1 MAETKKYLTM
11 KERICFTV
19 GAFGRSGIYTL
30 MSMFT
35 LVFFQ
40 NGAGLTL
47 KQGTTII
54 LIGRVFDALN
64 DPVMGMIVDRTKSK
78 WGKMRPYLLFAPIPI
93 AITTI
98 ALFSAPFKEGSTA
111 AFVWALVTYI
121 LWGVAFTVQDVPF
134 WGLSSVITPLE
145 SERTSFISTAR
156 LGSTFGGILPALLV
170 PILYQSN
177 MGYTKGFFLSGVIF
191 ALLGCGL
198 SILIFF
204 VSKERVPKMDHT
216 PSFKETFV
224 VLGKNRLLIIVI
236 FAAILGS
243 TMVTANQ
250 CADYI
255 GNYIIIQNYTNFTQ
269 IFQDFLPGAQST
281 LVPNV
286 DAAAAYDFWIPRGTI
301 VTTLT
306 VAIGVGMVPAM
317 AIFPMLRKKFSLKQI
332 YIGSALFG
340 LVVHALCYVVMAQDV
355 TKANIYVLWVF
366 LFLMGLPL
374 GIYNVI
380 TYALIADS
388 VDYLEW
394 KTGERQEGVCFAFQT
409 FLSKVNAAVATFVFG
424 QILDGTDFK
433 AVDKSLVDNA
443 GRQIFF
449 QQSVDTQK
457 MLLALVTIVP
467 AVGFLLT
474 IIPMFFNNYT
484 GKVKE
489 QAQKELEEKLPE
501 YEKELK
507 ILLLPKD
514 ENDDKNVIVEIRG
527 GAGGDEAALFAGD
540 LFRMYNRYA
549 ERRKWKVEIIEKQ
562 EIGIGGIKEAVFSIN
577 GLGAYS
583 RLKFESGVHRVQRV
597 PETESAGRVHTS
609 TATVAV
615 LPEVEDVKEV
625 KIDPKDLKIDTYRS
639 GGAGGQHVNMT
650 DSAVRITHL
659 PTGIV
664 ATSQDGRSQHDNR
677 DKAMKALVARVY
689 DYFQSQQTEA
699 IDSERKSKVGTGDRA
714 EKIRTYNYPQNRVT
728 DHRIGL
734 TIQQLDR
741 IIEGKLDDIITALI
755 NEDQR
760 LKLEGQK

>member
-1 MAETKKYLTM
+1 MKTNKYLTM

-47 KQGTTII
+47 SQGTTII
-54 LIGRVFDALN
+54 LIGRIFDAVN

-78 WGKMRPYLLFAPIPI
+78 WGKMRPYLLFSPIPI
-93 AITTI
+93 ALCTI
-98 ALFSAPFKEGSTA
+98 LLFSAPFEHGSNA
-111 AFVWALVTYI
+111 AFIWALITYI

-177 MGYTKGFFLSGVIF
+177 LGYSKGFFISAVIF

-198 SILIFF
+198 SSLIFF
-204 VSKERVPKMDHT
+204 VSKERVPKTDHT
-216 PSFKETFV
+216 PSFKETFT
-224 VLGKNRLLIIVI
+224 VLGKDKLLIIVI
-236 FAAILGS
+236 FASILGS

-255 GNYIIIQNYTNFTQ
+255 GNYLIIQNHTDFSQ
-269 IFQDFLPGAQST
+269 IFDSAGSIL
-281 LVPNV
+281 PNV
-286 DAAAAYDFWIPRGTI
+286 DAKAAYDFWIPRGTI

-332 YIGSALFG
+332 YIGSAVFG
-340 LVVHALCYVVMAQDV
+340 LIVHALCYAVFQSNIS
-355 TKANIYVLWVF
+355 TINIYILWVF

-394 KTGERQEGVCFAFQT
+394 KTGERHEGVCFSFQT
-409 FLSKVNAAVATFVFG
+409 FLSKVNAAIATFVFG
-424 QILDGTDFK
+424 QVLEQSDFH
-433 AVDKSLVDNA
+433 AVDKSLVDIE

-449 QQSVDTQK
+449 QQSIETQK

-474 IIPMFFNNYT
+474 IIPMFFNDYT

-489 QAQKELEEKLPE
+489 QAQKELEDSRTK
-501 YEKELK
+501 
-507 ILLLPKD
+507 
-514 ENDDKNVIVEIRG
+514 
-527 GAGGDEAALFAGD
+527 
-540 LFRMYNRYA
+540 
-549 ERRKWKVEIIEKQ
+549 
-562 EIGIGGIKEAVFSIN
+562 SIN
-577 GLGAYS
+577 
-583 RLKFESGVHRVQRV
+583 Q
-597 PETESAGRVHTS
+597 
-609 TATVAV
+609 
-615 LPEVEDVKEV
+615 
-625 KIDPKDLKIDTYRS
+625 
-639 GGAGGQHVNMT
+639 
-650 DSAVRITHL
+650 
-659 PTGIV
+659 
-664 ATSQDGRSQHDNR
+664 
-677 DKAMKALVARVY
+677 
-689 DYFQSQQTEA
+689 
-699 IDSERKSKVGTGDRA
+699 
-714 EKIRTYNYPQNRVT
+714 EK
-728 DHRIGL
+728 
-734 TIQQLDR
+734 
-741 IIEGKLDDIITALI
+741 
-755 NEDQR
+755 
-760 LKLEGQK
+760 

>member
-1 MAETKKYLTM
+1 MDKKYLTM
-11 KERICFTV
+11 KERICFTL

-47 KQGTTII
+47 GQGTTII
-54 LIGRVFDALN
+54 LIGRIFDAIN
-64 DPVMGMIVDRTKSK
+64 DPMMGMIVDRTKSR
-78 WGKMRPYLLFAPIPI
+78 WGKMRPYLLFSPVPI

-98 ALFSAPFKEGSTA
+98 LLFTAPFEDGSTA

-177 MGYTKGFFLSGVIF
+177 LGYNKGFFISALLF

-224 VLGKNRLLIIVI
+224 VLGKDKLLIIVI
-236 FAAILGS
+236 FAAVLGS

-255 GNYIIIQNYTNFTQ
+255 GNYLIIQNYTDFSK
-269 IFQDFLPGAQST
+269 IFDAAGNL
-281 LVPNV
+281 LPNV

-317 AIFPMLRKKFSLKQI
+317 ALFPVLRKKLSLKQI
-332 YIGSALFG
+332 YIGSAAFG
-340 LVVHALCYVVMAQDV
+340 FIVHALCYLVFSGDV
-355 TKANIYVLWVF
+355 TNISIILLWVF

-380 TYALIADS
+380 TYALIADA
-388 VDYLEW
+388 VDYMEW
-394 KTGERQEGVCFAFQT
+394 KTGERHEGVCFSFQT
-409 FLSKVNAAVATFVFG
+409 FLSKVNAAIATFVFG
-424 QILDGTDFK
+424 QILGRSDFK
-433 AVDKSLVDNA
+433 AVDKSLVDVA

-449 QQSVDTQK
+449 EQSLDTQK

-467 AVGFLLT
+467 AVGFFLT
-474 IIPMFFNNYT
+474 IIPMLFNDFT
-484 GKVKE
+484 GKTKE
-489 QAQKELEEKLPE
+489 KAQKELEDARQAKMHG
-501 YEKELK
+501 
-507 ILLLPKD
+507 
-514 ENDDKNVIVEIRG
+514 VVE
-527 GAGGDEAALFAGD
+527 E
-540 LFRMYNRYA
+540 
-549 ERRKWKVEIIEKQ
+549 
-562 EIGIGGIKEAVFSIN
+562 
-577 GLGAYS
+577 
-583 RLKFESGVHRVQRV
+583 
-597 PETESAGRVHTS
+597 
-609 TATVAV
+609 
-615 LPEVEDVKEV
+615 
-625 KIDPKDLKIDTYRS
+625 
-639 GGAGGQHVNMT
+639 
-650 DSAVRITHL
+650 
-659 PTGIV
+659 
-664 ATSQDGRSQHDNR
+664 
-677 DKAMKALVARVY
+677 
-689 DYFQSQQTEA
+689 
-699 IDSERKSKVGTGDRA
+699 
-714 EKIRTYNYPQNRVT
+714 
-728 DHRIGL
+728 
-734 TIQQLDR
+734 
-741 IIEGKLDDIITALI
+741 
-755 NEDQR
+755 
-760 LKLEGQK
+760 

>member
-1 MAETKKYLTM
+1 MESKKYLTL

-47 KQGTTII
+47 SQGTTII
-54 LIGRVFDALN
+54 LIGRIFDAIN

-78 WGKMRPYLLFAPIPI
+78 WGKMRPYLLFSPIPI
-93 AITTI
+93 AICTI
-98 ALFSAPFKEGSTA
+98 LLFTAPFEHGSNA
-111 AFVWALVTYI
+111 AFVWALITYI

-177 MGYTKGFFLSGVIF
+177 MGYSKGFFLSAVIF

-204 VSKERVPKMDHT
+204 VSKERVPKTDHT

-224 VLGKNRLLIIVI
+224 VLGKDKLLIIVI

-255 GNYIIIQNYTNFTQ
+255 GNYLIIQNNTDFSQ
-269 IFQDFLPGAQST
+269 IFDAAGNIL
-281 LVPNV
+281 PNV
-286 DAAAAYDFWIPRGTI
+286 DAKAAYDFWIPRGTI

-317 AIFPMLRKKFSLKQI
+317 AVFPILRKKLSLKQI
-332 YIGSALFG
+332 YIGSAVFG
-340 LVVHALCYVVMAQDV
+340 LIVHTLCYVVFQSNI
-355 TKANIYVLWVF
+355 TNINIYILWVF

-394 KTGERQEGVCFAFQT
+394 KTGERHEGVCFSFQT
-409 FLSKVNAAVATFVFG
+409 FLSKVNAAVATFIFG
-424 QILDGTDFK
+424 QILGQSDFK
-433 AVDKSLVDNA
+433 AVDKSLVDIE

-449 QQSVDTQK
+449 EQSIETQK

-474 IIPMFFNNYT
+474 IIPMFFNDYT

-489 QAQKELEEKLPE
+489 QAQKELEEARTQ
-501 YEKELK
+501 
-507 ILLLPKD
+507 
-514 ENDDKNVIVEIRG
+514 N
-527 GAGGDEAALFAGD
+527 
-540 LFRMYNRYA
+540 
-549 ERRKWKVEIIEKQ
+549 
-562 EIGIGGIKEAVFSIN
+562 IN
-577 GLGAYS
+577 
-583 RLKFESGVHRVQRV
+583 
-597 PETESAGRVHTS
+597 
-609 TATVAV
+609 
-615 LPEVEDVKEV
+615 
-625 KIDPKDLKIDTYRS
+625 
-639 GGAGGQHVNMT
+639 
-650 DSAVRITHL
+650 
-659 PTGIV
+659 
-664 ATSQDGRSQHDNR
+664 
-677 DKAMKALVARVY
+677 
-689 DYFQSQQTEA
+689 
-699 IDSERKSKVGTGDRA
+699 
-714 EKIRTYNYPQNRVT
+714 
-728 DHRIGL
+728 
-734 TIQQLDR
+734 
-741 IIEGKLDDIITALI
+741 
-755 NEDQR
+755 
-760 LKLEGQK
+760 

>member
-1 MAETKKYLTM
+1 MESKKYLTV

-47 KQGTTII
+47 SQGTTII
-54 LIGRVFDALN
+54 LIGRIFDAVN

-78 WGKMRPYLLFAPIPI
+78 WGKMRPYLLFSPVPI
-93 AITTI
+93 AICTI
-98 ALFSAPFKEGSTA
+98 LLFTAPFEHGSNA
-111 AFVWALVTYI
+111 AFVWALITYI

-177 MGYTKGFFLSGVIF
+177 MGYSKGFFLSAVIF

-198 SILIFF
+198 SSLIFF
-204 VSKERVPKMDHT
+204 VSKERVPKTDHT

-224 VLGKNRLLIIVI
+224 VLGKDKLLIIVI

-255 GNYIIIQNYTNFTQ
+255 GNYLIIQNNTDFSQ
-269 IFQDFLPGAQST
+269 IFDAAGNIL
-281 LVPNV
+281 PNV
-286 DAAAAYDFWIPRGTI
+286 DAKAAYDFWIPRGTI

-317 AIFPMLRKKFSLKQI
+317 AIFPMLRKKLSLKQI
-332 YIGSALFG
+332 YIGSAVFG
-340 LVVHALCYVVMAQDV
+340 LIVHTLCYVVFQSNI
-355 TKANIYVLWVF
+355 TSINIYILWVF

-394 KTGERQEGVCFAFQT
+394 KTGERHEGVCFSFQT
-409 FLSKVNAAVATFVFG
+409 FLSKVNAAVATFIFG
-424 QILDGTDFK
+424 QILGQSDFK
-433 AVDKSLVDNA
+433 AVDKSLVDIE

-449 QQSVDTQK
+449 EQSMETQK

-474 IIPMFFNNYT
+474 IIPMFFNDYT

-489 QAQKELEEKLPE
+489 QAQKELEEARTQN
-501 YEKELK
+501 
-507 ILLLPKD
+507 I
-514 ENDDKNVIVEIRG
+514 NQKN
-527 GAGGDEAALFAGD
+527 
-540 LFRMYNRYA
+540 
-549 ERRKWKVEIIEKQ
+549 
-562 EIGIGGIKEAVFSIN
+562 
-577 GLGAYS
+577 
-583 RLKFESGVHRVQRV
+583 
-597 PETESAGRVHTS
+597 
-609 TATVAV
+609 
-615 LPEVEDVKEV
+615 
-625 KIDPKDLKIDTYRS
+625 
-639 GGAGGQHVNMT
+639 
-650 DSAVRITHL
+650 
-659 PTGIV
+659 
-664 ATSQDGRSQHDNR
+664 
-677 DKAMKALVARVY
+677 
-689 DYFQSQQTEA
+689 
-699 IDSERKSKVGTGDRA
+699 
-714 EKIRTYNYPQNRVT
+714 
-728 DHRIGL
+728 
-734 TIQQLDR
+734 
-741 IIEGKLDDIITALI
+741 
-755 NEDQR
+755 
-760 LKLEGQK
+760 

>member
-1 MAETKKYLTM
+1 MDKKYLTM
-11 KERICFTV
+11 KERICFTL

-47 KQGTTII
+47 GQGTTII
-54 LIGRVFDALN
+54 LIGRIFDAIN
-64 DPVMGMIVDRTKSK
+64 DPMMGMIVDRTKSR
-78 WGKMRPYLLFAPIPI
+78 WGKMRPYLLFSPVPI

-98 ALFSAPFKEGSTA
+98 LLFTAPFEDGSTA

-177 MGYTKGFFLSGVIF
+177 LGYNKGFFISALLF

-224 VLGKNRLLIIVI
+224 LGKDKLLIIVI
-236 FAAILGS
+236 FAAVLGS

-255 GNYIIIQNYTNFTQ
+255 GNYLIIQNYTDFSK
-269 IFQDFLPGAQST
+269 IFDAAGNL
-281 LVPNV
+281 LPNV

-317 AIFPMLRKKFSLKQI
+317 ALFPVLRKKLSLKQI
-332 YIGSALFG
+332 YIGSAAFG
-340 LVVHALCYVVMAQDV
+340 FIVHALCYLVFSGDV
-355 TKANIYVLWVF
+355 TNISIILLWVF

-380 TYALIADS
+380 TYALIADA
-388 VDYLEW
+388 VDYMEW
-394 KTGERQEGVCFAFQT
+394 KTGERHEGVCFSFQT
-409 FLSKVNAAVATFVFG
+409 FLSKVNAAIATFVFG
-424 QILDGTDFK
+424 QILGRSDFK
-433 AVDKSLVDNA
+433 AVDKSLVDVA

-449 QQSVDTQK
+449 EQSLDTQK

-467 AVGFLLT
+467 AVGFFLT
-474 IIPMFFNNYT
+474 IIPMLFNDFT
-484 GKVKE
+484 GKTKE
-489 QAQKELEEKLPE
+489 KAQKELEDARQAKMHG
-501 YEKELK
+501 
-507 ILLLPKD
+507 
-514 ENDDKNVIVEIRG
+514 VE
-527 GAGGDEAALFAGD
+527 
-540 LFRMYNRYA
+540 
-549 ERRKWKVEIIEKQ
+549 Q
-562 EIGIGGIKEAVFSIN
+562 
-577 GLGAYS
+577 
-583 RLKFESGVHRVQRV
+583 
-597 PETESAGRVHTS
+597 
-609 TATVAV
+609 
-615 LPEVEDVKEV
+615 
-625 KIDPKDLKIDTYRS
+625 
-639 GGAGGQHVNMT
+639 
-650 DSAVRITHL
+650 
-659 PTGIV
+659 
-664 ATSQDGRSQHDNR
+664 
-677 DKAMKALVARVY
+677 
-689 DYFQSQQTEA
+689 
-699 IDSERKSKVGTGDRA
+699 
-714 EKIRTYNYPQNRVT
+714 
-728 DHRIGL
+728 
-734 TIQQLDR
+734 
-741 IIEGKLDDIITALI
+741 
-755 NEDQR
+755 
-760 LKLEGQK
+760 

>member
-1 MAETKKYLTM
+1 MENKKYLTL

-40 NGAGLTL
+40 NGSGLTL
-47 KQGTTII
+47 SQGTTII
-54 LIGRVFDALN
+54 LIGRIFDAVN

-78 WGKMRPYLLFAPIPI
+78 WGKMRPYLLFSPVPI
-93 AITTI
+93 AICTI
-98 ALFSAPFKEGSTA
+98 LLFTAPFEHGSNA
-111 AFVWALVTYI
+111 AFVWALITYI

-177 MGYTKGFFLSGVIF
+177 MGYSKGFFLSAVIF

-204 VSKERVPKMDHT
+204 VSKERVPKTDHT

-224 VLGKNRLLIIVI
+224 VLGKDKLLIIVI

-255 GNYIIIQNYTNFTQ
+255 GNYLIIQNNTDFSQ
-269 IFQDFLPGAQST
+269 IFDAAGNIL
-281 LVPNV
+281 PNV
-286 DAAAAYDFWIPRGTI
+286 DAKAAYDFWIPRGTI

-317 AIFPMLRKKFSLKQI
+317 AVFPILRKKLSLKQI
-332 YIGSALFG
+332 YIGSAVFG
-340 LVVHALCYVVMAQDV
+340 LIVHTLCYVVFQSNI
-355 TKANIYVLWVF
+355 TNINIYILWVF

-394 KTGERQEGVCFAFQT
+394 KTGERHEGVCFSFQT
-409 FLSKVNAAVATFVFG
+409 FLSKVNAAVATFIFG
-424 QILDGTDFK
+424 QILGQSDFK
-433 AVDKSLVDNA
+433 AVDKSLVDIE

-449 QQSVDTQK
+449 EQSIETQK

-474 IIPMFFNNYT
+474 IIPMFFNDYT

-489 QAQKELEEKLPE
+489 QAQKELEETRTQ
-501 YEKELK
+501 
-507 ILLLPKD
+507 
-514 ENDDKNVIVEIRG
+514 N
-527 GAGGDEAALFAGD
+527 
-540 LFRMYNRYA
+540 
-549 ERRKWKVEIIEKQ
+549 
-562 EIGIGGIKEAVFSIN
+562 IN
-577 GLGAYS
+577 
-583 RLKFESGVHRVQRV
+583 
-597 PETESAGRVHTS
+597 
-609 TATVAV
+609 
-615 LPEVEDVKEV
+615 
-625 KIDPKDLKIDTYRS
+625 
-639 GGAGGQHVNMT
+639 
-650 DSAVRITHL
+650 
-659 PTGIV
+659 
-664 ATSQDGRSQHDNR
+664 
-677 DKAMKALVARVY
+677 
-689 DYFQSQQTEA
+689 
-699 IDSERKSKVGTGDRA
+699 
-714 EKIRTYNYPQNRVT
+714 
-728 DHRIGL
+728 
-734 TIQQLDR
+734 
-741 IIEGKLDDIITALI
+741 
-755 NEDQR
+755 
-760 LKLEGQK
+760 

>member
-1 MAETKKYLTM
+1 MESKKYLTL

-47 KQGTTII
+47 SQGTTII
-54 LIGRVFDALN
+54 LIGRIFDAIN

-78 WGKMRPYLLFAPIPI
+78 WGKMRPYLLFSPIPI
-93 AITTI
+93 AICTI
-98 ALFSAPFKEGSTA
+98 LLFTAPFEHGSNA
-111 AFVWALVTYI
+111 AFVWALITYI

-177 MGYTKGFFLSGVIF
+177 MGYSKGFFLSAVIF

-204 VSKERVPKMDHT
+204 VSKERVLKTDHT

-224 VLGKNRLLIIVI
+224 VLGKDKLLIIVI

-255 GNYIIIQNYTNFTQ
+255 GNYLIIQNNTDFSQ
-269 IFQDFLPGAQST
+269 IF
-281 LVPNV
+281 
-286 DAAAAYDFWIPRGTI
+286 DAAGNILPNIDAKAAYDFWIPRGTI

-317 AIFPMLRKKFSLKQI
+317 AVFPILRKKLSLKQI
-332 YIGSALFG
+332 YIGSAVFG
-340 LVVHALCYVVMAQDV
+340 LIVHTLCYVVFQSNV
-355 TKANIYVLWVF
+355 TSINIYILWVF

-394 KTGERQEGVCFAFQT
+394 KTGERHEGVCFSFQT
-409 FLSKVNAAVATFVFG
+409 FLSKVNAAVATFIFG
-424 QILDGTDFK
+424 QILGQSDFK
-433 AVDKSLVDNA
+433 AVDKSLVDIE

-449 QQSVDTQK
+449 EQSIETQK

-474 IIPMFFNNYT
+474 IIPMFFNDYT

-489 QAQKELEEKLPE
+489 QAQKELEETRTQ
-501 YEKELK
+501 
-507 ILLLPKD
+507 
-514 ENDDKNVIVEIRG
+514 N
-527 GAGGDEAALFAGD
+527 
-540 LFRMYNRYA
+540 
-549 ERRKWKVEIIEKQ
+549 
-562 EIGIGGIKEAVFSIN
+562 IN
-577 GLGAYS
+577 
-583 RLKFESGVHRVQRV
+583 
-597 PETESAGRVHTS
+597 
-609 TATVAV
+609 
-615 LPEVEDVKEV
+615 
-625 KIDPKDLKIDTYRS
+625 
-639 GGAGGQHVNMT
+639 
-650 DSAVRITHL
+650 
-659 PTGIV
+659 
-664 ATSQDGRSQHDNR
+664 
-677 DKAMKALVARVY
+677 
-689 DYFQSQQTEA
+689 
-699 IDSERKSKVGTGDRA
+699 
-714 EKIRTYNYPQNRVT
+714 
-728 DHRIGL
+728 
-734 TIQQLDR
+734 
-741 IIEGKLDDIITALI
+741 
-755 NEDQR
+755 
-760 LKLEGQK
+760 

>member
-1 MAETKKYLTM
+1 MESKKYLTL

-47 KQGTTII
+47 SQGTTII
-54 LIGRVFDALN
+54 LIGRIFDAVN

-78 WGKMRPYLLFAPIPI
+78 WGKMRPYLLFSPVPI
-93 AITTI
+93 AICTI
-98 ALFSAPFKEGSTA
+98 LLFTAPFEHGSNA
-111 AFVWALVTYI
+111 AFVWALITYI

-177 MGYTKGFFLSGVIF
+177 MGYSKGFFLSAVIF

-204 VSKERVPKMDHT
+204 VSKERVPKTDHT

-224 VLGKNRLLIIVI
+224 VLGKDKLLIIVI

-255 GNYIIIQNYTNFTQ
+255 GNYLIIQNNTDFSQ
-269 IFQDFLPGAQST
+269 IFDAAGNIL
-281 LVPNV
+281 PNV
-286 DAAAAYDFWIPRGTI
+286 DAKAAYDFWIPRGTI

-317 AIFPMLRKKFSLKQI
+317 AVFPILRKKLSLKQI
-332 YIGSALFG
+332 YIGSAVFG
-340 LVVHALCYVVMAQDV
+340 LIVHTLCYVVFQSNI
-355 TKANIYVLWVF
+355 TSINIYILWVF

-394 KTGERQEGVCFAFQT
+394 KTGERHEGVCFSFQT
-409 FLSKVNAAVATFVFG
+409 FLSKVNAAVATFIFG
-424 QILDGTDFK
+424 QILGQSDFK
-433 AVDKSLVDNA
+433 AVDKTLVDIE

-449 QQSVDTQK
+449 EQSIETQK

-474 IIPMFFNNYT
+474 IIPMFFNDYT

-489 QAQKELEEKLPE
+489 QAQKELEEARTQ
-501 YEKELK
+501 
-507 ILLLPKD
+507 
-514 ENDDKNVIVEIRG
+514 NMNQKN
-527 GAGGDEAALFAGD
+527 
-540 LFRMYNRYA
+540 
-549 ERRKWKVEIIEKQ
+549 
-562 EIGIGGIKEAVFSIN
+562 
-577 GLGAYS
+577 
-583 RLKFESGVHRVQRV
+583 
-597 PETESAGRVHTS
+597 
-609 TATVAV
+609 
-615 LPEVEDVKEV
+615 
-625 KIDPKDLKIDTYRS
+625 
-639 GGAGGQHVNMT
+639 
-650 DSAVRITHL
+650 
-659 PTGIV
+659 
-664 ATSQDGRSQHDNR
+664 
-677 DKAMKALVARVY
+677 
-689 DYFQSQQTEA
+689 
-699 IDSERKSKVGTGDRA
+699 
-714 EKIRTYNYPQNRVT
+714 
-728 DHRIGL
+728 
-734 TIQQLDR
+734 
-741 IIEGKLDDIITALI
+741 
-755 NEDQR
+755 
-760 LKLEGQK
+760 

>member
-1 MAETKKYLTM
+1 MESKKYLTL

-47 KQGTTII
+47 SQGTTII
-54 LIGRVFDALN
+54 LIGRIFDAVN

-78 WGKMRPYLLFAPIPI
+78 WGKMRPYLLFSPVPI
-93 AITTI
+93 AICTI
-98 ALFSAPFKEGSTA
+98 LLFTAPFEHGSNA
-111 AFVWALVTYI
+111 AFVWALITYI

-177 MGYTKGFFLSGVIF
+177 MGYSKGFFLSAVIF

-204 VSKERVPKMDHT
+204 VSKERVPKTDHT

-224 VLGKNRLLIIVI
+224 VLGKDKLLIIVI

-255 GNYIIIQNYTNFTQ
+255 GNYLIIQNNTDFSQ
-269 IFQDFLPGAQST
+269 IFDDAGNIL
-281 LVPNV
+281 PNV
-286 DAAAAYDFWIPRGTI
+286 DAKAAYDFWIPRGTI

-317 AIFPMLRKKFSLKQI
+317 AVFPILRKKLSLKQI
-332 YIGSALFG
+332 YIGSAVFG
-340 LVVHALCYVVMAQDV
+340 LIVHTLCYVVFQSNV
-355 TKANIYVLWVF
+355 TSINIYILWVF

-394 KTGERQEGVCFAFQT
+394 KTGERHEGVCFSFQT
-409 FLSKVNAAVATFVFG
+409 FLSKVNAAVATFIFG
-424 QILDGTDFK
+424 QILGQSDFK
-433 AVDKSLVDNA
+433 AVDKSLVDIE

-449 QQSVDTQK
+449 EQSIETQK

-474 IIPMFFNNYT
+474 IIPMFFNDYT

-489 QAQKELEEKLPE
+489 QAQKELEETRTQ
-501 YEKELK
+501 
-507 ILLLPKD
+507 
-514 ENDDKNVIVEIRG
+514 N
-527 GAGGDEAALFAGD
+527 
-540 LFRMYNRYA
+540 
-549 ERRKWKVEIIEKQ
+549 
-562 EIGIGGIKEAVFSIN
+562 IN
-577 GLGAYS
+577 
-583 RLKFESGVHRVQRV
+583 
-597 PETESAGRVHTS
+597 
-609 TATVAV
+609 
-615 LPEVEDVKEV
+615 
-625 KIDPKDLKIDTYRS
+625 
-639 GGAGGQHVNMT
+639 
-650 DSAVRITHL
+650 
-659 PTGIV
+659 
-664 ATSQDGRSQHDNR
+664 
-677 DKAMKALVARVY
+677 
-689 DYFQSQQTEA
+689 
-699 IDSERKSKVGTGDRA
+699 
-714 EKIRTYNYPQNRVT
+714 
-728 DHRIGL
+728 
-734 TIQQLDR
+734 
-741 IIEGKLDDIITALI
+741 
-755 NEDQR
+755 
-760 LKLEGQK
+760 

>member
-1 MAETKKYLTM
+1 MENKKYLTL

-47 KQGTTII
+47 SQGTTII
-54 LIGRVFDALN
+54 LIGRIFDAIN

-78 WGKMRPYLLFAPIPI
+78 WGKMRPYLLFSPVPI
-93 AITTI
+93 AICTI
-98 ALFSAPFKEGSTA
+98 LLFTAPFEHGSNA
-111 AFVWALVTYI
+111 AFVWALITYI

-177 MGYTKGFFLSGVIF
+177 MGYSKGFFLSAVIF

-204 VSKERVPKMDHT
+204 VSKERVPKTDHT

-224 VLGKNRLLIIVI
+224 VLGKDKLLIIVI

-255 GNYIIIQNYTNFTQ
+255 GNYLIIQNNTDFSQ
-269 IFQDFLPGAQST
+269 IFDAAGNIL
-281 LVPNV
+281 PNV
-286 DAAAAYDFWIPRGTI
+286 DAKAAYDFWIPRGTI

-317 AIFPMLRKKFSLKQI
+317 AVFPILRKKLSLKQI
-332 YIGSALFG
+332 YIGSAVFG
-340 LVVHALCYVVMAQDV
+340 LIVHTLCYVVFQSNI
-355 TKANIYVLWVF
+355 TNINIYILWVF

-394 KTGERQEGVCFAFQT
+394 KTGERHEGVCFSFQT
-409 FLSKVNAAVATFVFG
+409 FLSKVNAAVATFIFG
-424 QILDGTDFK
+424 QILGQSDFK
-433 AVDKSLVDNA
+433 AVDKTLVDIE

-449 QQSVDTQK
+449 EQSIETQK

-474 IIPMFFNNYT
+474 IIPMFFNDYT

-489 QAQKELEEKLPE
+489 QAQKELEETRTQ
-501 YEKELK
+501 
-507 ILLLPKD
+507 
-514 ENDDKNVIVEIRG
+514 N
-527 GAGGDEAALFAGD
+527 
-540 LFRMYNRYA
+540 
-549 ERRKWKVEIIEKQ
+549 
-562 EIGIGGIKEAVFSIN
+562 IN
-577 GLGAYS
+577 
-583 RLKFESGVHRVQRV
+583 
-597 PETESAGRVHTS
+597 
-609 TATVAV
+609 
-615 LPEVEDVKEV
+615 
-625 KIDPKDLKIDTYRS
+625 
-639 GGAGGQHVNMT
+639 
-650 DSAVRITHL
+650 
-659 PTGIV
+659 
-664 ATSQDGRSQHDNR
+664 
-677 DKAMKALVARVY
+677 
-689 DYFQSQQTEA
+689 
-699 IDSERKSKVGTGDRA
+699 
-714 EKIRTYNYPQNRVT
+714 
-728 DHRIGL
+728 
-734 TIQQLDR
+734 
-741 IIEGKLDDIITALI
+741 
-755 NEDQR
+755 
-760 LKLEGQK
+760 

>member
-1 MAETKKYLTM
+1 MESKKYLTL

-47 KQGTTII
+47 SQGTTII
-54 LIGRVFDALN
+54 LIGRIFDAVN

-78 WGKMRPYLLFAPIPI
+78 WGKMRPYLLFSPVPI
-93 AITTI
+93 AICTI
-98 ALFSAPFKEGSTA
+98 LLFTVPFEHGSNA
-111 AFVWALVTYI
+111 AFVWALITYI

-177 MGYTKGFFLSGVIF
+177 MGYSKGFFLSAVIF

-204 VSKERVPKMDHT
+204 VSKERVPKTDHT

-224 VLGKNRLLIIVI
+224 VLGKDKLLIIVI

-255 GNYIIIQNYTNFTQ
+255 GNYLIIQNNTDFSQ
-269 IFQDFLPGAQST
+269 IFDAAGNIL
-281 LVPNV
+281 PNV
-286 DAAAAYDFWIPRGTI
+286 DAKAAYDFWIPRGTI

-317 AIFPMLRKKFSLKQI
+317 AIFPILRKKLSLKQI
-332 YIGSALFG
+332 YIGSAVFG
-340 LVVHALCYVVMAQDV
+340 LIVHTLCYVVFQSNI
-355 TKANIYVLWVF
+355 TNINIYILWVF

-394 KTGERQEGVCFAFQT
+394 KTGERHEGVCFSFQT
-409 FLSKVNAAVATFVFG
+409 FLSKVNAAVATFIFG
-424 QILDGTDFK
+424 QILGQSDFK
-433 AVDKSLVDNA
+433 AVDKTLVDIE

-449 QQSVDTQK
+449 EQSIETQK

-474 IIPMFFNNYT
+474 IIPMFFNDYT

-489 QAQKELEEKLPE
+489 QAQKELEETRTQ
-501 YEKELK
+501 
-507 ILLLPKD
+507 
-514 ENDDKNVIVEIRG
+514 N
-527 GAGGDEAALFAGD
+527 
-540 LFRMYNRYA
+540 
-549 ERRKWKVEIIEKQ
+549 
-562 EIGIGGIKEAVFSIN
+562 IN
-577 GLGAYS
+577 
-583 RLKFESGVHRVQRV
+583 
-597 PETESAGRVHTS
+597 
-609 TATVAV
+609 
-615 LPEVEDVKEV
+615 
-625 KIDPKDLKIDTYRS
+625 
-639 GGAGGQHVNMT
+639 
-650 DSAVRITHL
+650 
-659 PTGIV
+659 
-664 ATSQDGRSQHDNR
+664 
-677 DKAMKALVARVY
+677 
-689 DYFQSQQTEA
+689 
-699 IDSERKSKVGTGDRA
+699 
-714 EKIRTYNYPQNRVT
+714 
-728 DHRIGL
+728 
-734 TIQQLDR
+734 
-741 IIEGKLDDIITALI
+741 
-755 NEDQR
+755 
-760 LKLEGQK
+760 